1 MKIYVKGKSKKA
13 VNEALAKGEVI
24 YGENFSFFGG
34 AGHYRLDAELPV
46 GTAVSIFDKYSG
58 GQPVAKSYGTWTGTK
73 LK

>member
-1 MKIYVKGKSKKA
+1 MKIYVKGASKKE
-13 VNEALAKGEVI
+13 VNERLANNELV
-24 YGENFSFFGG
+24 YGENFSFFGD

>member
-1 MKIYVKGKSKKA
+1 MKIYVKGASKKE
-13 VNEALAKGEVI
+13 VNERLANNELV
-24 YGENFSFFGG
+24 YGFYFSFFGG
-34 AGHYRLDAELPV
+34 AGHYRLDGDLPV